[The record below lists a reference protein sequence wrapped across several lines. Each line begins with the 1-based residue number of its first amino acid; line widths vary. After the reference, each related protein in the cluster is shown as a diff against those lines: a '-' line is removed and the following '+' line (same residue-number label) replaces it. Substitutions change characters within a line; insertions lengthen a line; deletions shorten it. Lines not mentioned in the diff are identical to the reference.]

1 MTEPADAAEQGTPD
15 DGGPSDATR
24 SAIRGSS
31 VLLAGRAV
39 SLGINFATQVLIVR
53 TLAKDAYGV
62 FAFGVAIAGFG
73 EMLVTFGLRRGVGRF
88 APMYEE
94 RGEHGKLLGLLVL
107 AVGAI
112 VGLGIA
118 SFLVLVGVRG
128 LLIGGRFGA
137 GLQAATVVTITFLLA
152 PVTALENL
160 SDSLLAV
167 FARPRA
173 IAVRRFVLAPA
184 LRLTAVLLLLA
195 TGSGVVF
202 LASGYVLAGV
212 LGLAIYAQVLIRILR
227 DRGLL
232 ERFRQVR
239 MRIPTREVLGFTLPL
254 MTTELLHTTTHA
266 VDAVMLG
273 RFRGPEDVAAL
284 RAVLP
289 LARLGHLVLLSFAFL
304 FTPAAA
310 RMYAKE
316 DPGQVDEL
324 YWRTALWVAVLSFP
338 IVAGLT
344 VGAEPIAV
352 LLFGDEYVSSGP
364 LLAIMVTGYFANAA
378 AGFNELVLDVFARIR
393 YIVTINL
400 SAAVANVAANLLLI
414 PRYGAVGAA
423 IATGGTLLL
432 HNVLKQ
438 WGLRSVPGVRA
449 ARRTYAVP
457 YGALGIGTVVAL
469 VVGLSVRPS
478 LWWAV
483 PAAGLLSAV
492 VLLASRSHLDVAET
506 FPELARFRLVRLV
519 FGQDGSGR

>member
-1 MTEPADAAEQGTPD
+1 M
-15 DGGPSDATR
+15 
-24 SAIRGSS
+24 
-31 VLLAGRAV
+31 LLGGRAV
-39 SLGINFATQVLIVR
+39 SLAINFATQVLIVR

-88 APMYEE
+88 APIYEE
-94 RGEHGKLLGLLVL
+94 RGEDGKLLGLLVL
-107 AVGAI
+107 AVGTI
-112 VGLGIA
+112 LGFGVA
-118 SFLVLVGVRG
+118 AFLLVLGFRG
-128 LLIGGRFGA
+128 LLLGERFA
-137 GLQAATVVTITFLLA
+137 PGLQAATVVTITFLLA

-160 SDSLLAV
+160 SDALLAV

-173 IAVRRFVLAPA
+173 IAVRRFILAPG
-184 LRLTAVLLLLA
+184 LRLTAVLLLVLSN
-195 TGSGVVF
+195 SGVVF
-202 LASGYVLAGV
+202 LATGYVLAGV

-227 DRGLL
+227 DRGLW

-239 MRIPTREVLGFTLPL
+239 MRMPTREILGFTLPL

-289 LARLGHLVLLSFAFL
+289 LARMGHLVLLSFAFL

-338 IVAGLT
+338 ILAVLT
-344 VGAEPIAV
+344 LGAEPIAV
-352 LLFGDEYVSSGP
+352 LLFGDRYASSGP
-364 LLAIMVTGYFANAA
+364 LLAIMAAGYFANAA
-378 AGFNELVLDVFARIR
+378 VGFNELVLDVFARIR

-400 SAAVANVAANLLLI
+400 FAAAANVAANLLLI

-432 HNVLKQ
+432 HNLLKQ
-438 WGLRSVPGVRA
+438 WGLRGVPGVRA
-449 ARRTYAVP
+449 ANPSYAVP
-457 YGALGIGTVVAL
+457 YVALLVGAIVAL
-469 VVGLSVRPS
+469 VLGLTVQPS
-478 LWWAV
+478 LWWAL
-483 PAAGLLSAV
+483 PAAAGLSLSI
-492 VLLASRSHLDVAET
+492 LLVARSHLDVTET
-506 FPELARFRLVRLV
+506 FPELARFRIVRFV
-519 FGQDGSGR
+519 FGEGP